1 MNKGI
6 KPTIQSLNSLRK
18 DSMQCQH
25 KHDCNECNERCSLA
39 DEVAADRL
47 LHELQVHQIELEM
60 QQNELIVARDIAESA
75 AANYQALYDLAP
87 VGYVSLNRTGYITQA
102 NFTAASM
109 LGMPRKNILGKR
121 LGAYLTEDSLL
132 QYNAHLANTFQGVDS
147 PDSEIKLNIDNKLST
162 VQLKLT
168 INEDGLECLSALTDI
183 TATKK
188 SEIKLKLAASVFSH
202 AHEGIMI
209 TDLKGNILEVNDT
222 FTQITGFSRQEA
234 IGKNPRIF
242 RSGRQ
247 SADFY
252 DGMWST
258 LKQHNYWCDE
268 IWNKRKN
275 GEIYPQMQSISAVR
289 DVYGKVM
296 HYVSMFTDITDKKA
310 HQQQLEHTAHHDML
324 TGLPNRA
331 LLANKLAQALKQSQR
346 RGKKLALA
354 YLDLDGFK
362 AINDIHGH
370 STGDQFLVLISQ
382 ALKSALRAGDFLA
395 RIGGDEFVAVLS
407 DLEQAS
413 DCEPVLQRMLVAA
426 SQSIIC
432 NEEIL
437 QASTSIGVTLYPQ
450 NGTDPD
456 LLLRQADHA
465 LYQAKDAGKS
475 CYLFFDKDSAEA
487 SKTKRKSLECIIQ
500 AYENQEFVLYFQ
512 PKVNMNTGKVVGVE
526 ALLRWQHPQQGLLLP
541 EVFLPMIE
549 DHLISIKIGE
559 WVIDTVL
566 KQLDEWQE
574 KGLTIPVSVNIGASQ
589 LQSSDFVANLAAAL
603 TAYPNISPEL
613 LEMEILETSALEDMV
628 KISQR
633 MNACLQMGVK
643 FALDDFGT
651 GYSSLTYLKSLPATK
666 LKIDQ
671 SFIRDM
677 LTDTSDL
684 AILKAIIGLADIFDL
699 GVVAEGVETKAQAD
713 KLLSLNCTVAQ
724 GYGISKPMPAAQ
736 VPKWVQAW
744 HCNPT
749 WTA

>member
-1 MNKGI
+1 M
-6 KPTIQSLNSLRK
+6 
-18 DSMQCQH
+18 
-25 KHDCNECNERCSLA
+25 
-39 DEVAADRL
+39 
-47 LHELQVHQIELEM
+47 
-60 QQNELIVARDIAESA
+60 
-75 AANYQALYDLAP
+75 
-87 VGYVSLNRTGYITQA
+87 
-102 NFTAASM
+102 
-109 LGMPRKNILGKR
+109 
-121 LGAYLTEDSLL
+121 
-132 QYNAHLANTFQGVDS
+132 
-147 PDSEIKLNIDNKLST
+147 
-162 VQLKLT
+162 
-168 INEDGLECLSALTDI
+168 
-183 TATKK
+183 
-188 SEIKLKLAASVFSH
+188 
-202 AHEGIMI
+202 
-209 TDLKGNILEVNDT
+209 
-222 FTQITGFSRQEA
+222 
-234 IGKNPRIF
+234 
-242 RSGRQ
+242 
-247 SADFY
+247 
-252 DGMWST
+252 
-258 LKQHNYWCDE
+258 
-268 IWNKRKN
+268 
-275 GEIYPQMQSISAVR
+275 
-289 DVYGKVM
+289 
-296 HYVSMFTDITDKKA
+296 
-310 HQQQLEHTAHHDML
+310 
-324 TGLPNRA
+324 
-331 LLANKLAQALKQSQR
+331 
-346 RGKKLALA
+346 
-354 YLDLDGFK
+354 
-362 AINDIHGH
+362 
-370 STGDQFLVLISQ
+370 
-382 ALKSALRAGDFLA
+382 
-395 RIGGDEFVAVLS
+395 
-407 DLEQAS
+407 
-413 DCEPVLQRMLVAA
+413 
-426 SQSIIC
+426 
-432 NEEIL
+432 
-437 QASTSIGVTLYPQ
+437 
-450 NGTDPD
+450 
-456 LLLRQADHA
+456 
-465 LYQAKDAGKS
+465 
-475 CYLFFDKDSAEA
+475 
-487 SKTKRKSLECIIQ
+487 
-500 AYENQEFVLYFQ
+500 
-512 PKVNMNTGKVVGVE
+512 GVE